1 MPPPYAL
8 SWPGSGPLLG
18 LYELTARFSW
28 SLHYWCPPVWWWNV
42 AQYGTGTA
50 WTDLSVASSRHSG
63 NCLPNSAAAKCHTKP
78 LWWYFMTGRRG
89 RAAPSLVIHWQL
101 PQESPGSSVRC
112 TCAVVSERSAS
123 LTAVRDQTCLQETY
137 GVGGERLARGPL
149 EPQEND
155 GEPSDGYT
163 WDRGSAEKGC
173 EVFAG
178 QRTPRLRL
186 FRTAGKERQLSVHRD
201 AGKARG
207 NTHPNALSNLRQ
219 WDLIQFPDLMDY
231 SALA

>member
-1 MPPPYAL
+1 MVLHDWQAWASCPKSCHPL
-8 SWPGSGPLLG
+8 TTSSGIPRLFCQMHLRSG
-18 LYELTARFSW
+18 LRKKCFADCCEG
-28 SLHYWCPPVWWWNV
+28 P
-42 AQYGTGTA
+42 
-50 WTDLSVASSRHSG
+50 DLPSRNLRSG
-63 NCLPNSAAAKCHTKP
+63 
-78 LWWYFMTGRRG
+78 RG
-89 RAAPSLVIHWQL
+89 K
-101 PQESPGSSVRC
+101 
-112 TCAVVSERSAS
+112 TCS
-123 LTAVRDQTCLQETY
+123 
-137 GVGGERLARGPL
+137 GGPL

-186 FRTAGKERQLSVHRD
+186 FRTSAKERQLSVHRD
-201 AGKARG
+201 AGTACG